1 MREYS
6 NASTISSFNK
16 KCHALDPMN
25 LSDLP
30 APIERKT
37 GSESRV
43 LHSRHQPKIFNDDQV
58 SPLLTTTVNTCN
70 LLCSILRP
78 LITTLVANIP
88 VSYWIF
94 VAYAGQIQATE
105 MKTKTRI
112 LSVVFEN
119 W

>member
-1 MREYS
+1 
-6 NASTISSFNK
+6 
-16 KCHALDPMN
+16 MN

-43 LHSRHQPKIFNDDQV
+43 LR
-58 SPLLTTTVNTCN
+58 SPHDIYQRFLMMIKCPPSLSLTTTVNTCN

-94 VAYAGQIQATE
+94 VAMAGQIQATE

-112 LSVVFEN
+112 LSVVVFEN